1 MFISILFPYLEKILY
16 LDSDTLIFKDLSEL
30 FFVDFNHNYILGSQA
45 TDKNIIKKFKIMLKF
60 ILI

>member
-1 MFISILFPYLEKILY
+1 
-16 LDSDTLIFKDLSEL
+16 L

-45 TDKNIIKKFKIMLKF
+45 IDKNIIKKFKIMLKF